1 MLACWRKRGAQ
12 VQAWP
17 PTSTQRGKGMPDFG
31 GSPRSNR
38 LSVSN
43 PLGVGG
49 SHFFFRFRALT
60 TAKLPQ
66 TVQNSTPFSSDKEWV
81 SWHWTAN
88 G

>member
-1 MLACWRKRGAQ
+1 MALWRERGSQ
-12 VQAWP
+12 VLAWP
-17 PTSTQRGKGMPDFG
+17 PHHNHRGKDMPDFG
-31 GSPRSNR
+31 GSPRSRR

-49 SHFFFRFRALT
+49 SHFFFKFRAFT
-60 TAKLPQ
+60 TPKLPQ
-66 TVQNSTPFSSDKEWV
+66 TVQNSTPLSSDKEWV